1 MMRRFDTRRHTGAEI
16 VAAVRRP
23 PLFEMQVSGRARS
36 LLDRLFG
43 PGTTPLEAVRQI
55 IDSVRRE
62 GDAALVRWTRELDR
76 VELSAGELWI
86 GPDRV
91 EAAVGDL
98 SLAPL
103 VPSLRAAAGA
113 IERFHRRQLP
123 APVFEMTVPGLSVG
137 WLPAP
142 VRRAA
147 IYVPG
152 GLAPLLSTV
161 LMGVIPARIA
171 GVEEIVVATPPPVHP
186 GVLLAARLA
195 GASRVLQ
202 VGGAQAIAALAYGTE
217 SVPAVDV
224 IAGPG
229 NLFVQLAKREVVG
242 VVGIDTLAGPSEVV
256 VLADEKAP
264 AEWVA
269 ADLVA
274 QAEHAP
280 DAAAILISDSESL
293 LGGVLQALERQL
305 ADLPRNDVAR
315 AALAEWGAAVLCRNL
330 DPEGLELAAAIAP
343 EHLEIVSE
351 DAMALAA
358 RVRWA
363 GAVFIGPYSP
373 VALGDY
379 AAGGNHVLPTNGTAR
394 FASALGVHTFMR
406 ATTLVHASRG
416 GLGRMASAVEALARA
431 EGLEAH
437 ARSIAVRSNE
447 AAGATPGAA
456 TPGPQGAS

>member
-1 MMRRFDTRRHTGAEI
+1 MMRRFDTRRQSAADI
-16 VAAVRRP
+16 LAAVRRP
-23 PLFEMQVSGRARS
+23 PLFEMQVSGRARA

-43 PGTTPLEAVRQI
+43 PGTTPLEAVRRI

-62 GDAALVRWTRELDR
+62 GDAALIRWTRELDH
-76 VELSAGELWI
+76 VELSPGELWI
-86 GPDRV
+86 GPDRL
-91 EAAVGDL
+91 EAVLGDPG
-98 SLAPL
+98 LAPL
-103 VPSLRAAAGA
+103 VPPLRAAAA
-113 IERFHRRQLP
+113 TIERFHRRQLP
-123 APVFEMTVPGLSVG
+123 APIFEMTAPGLSVG
-137 WLPAP
+137 WLPTP

-161 LMGVIPARIA
+161 LMGVIPARVA
-171 GVEEIVVATPPPVHP
+171 GVEEVLVATPPPVHP

-242 VVGIDTLAGPSEVV
+242 VVGIDSLAGPSEVV
-256 VLADEKAP
+256 VLADERAP
-264 AEWVA
+264 AEWIA
-269 ADLVA
+269 SDLVA

-280 DAAAILISDSESL
+280 DAAAILISDSPSL
-293 LGGVLQALERQL
+293 LDGVMDAIERQL
-305 ADLPRNDVAR
+305 ADLPRSEVAR
-315 AALAEWGAAVLCRNL
+315 AALAEWGAAILCREL
-330 DPEGLELAAAIAP
+330 DPEGLELVSAIAP
-343 EHLEIVSE
+343 EHLEIVAE
-351 DAMALAA
+351 DALALAG
-358 RVRWA
+358 RVRSA

-379 AAGGNHVLPTNGTAR
+379 AAGSNHILPTNGTAR

-406 ATTLVHASRG
+406 GTALVHASRG
-416 GLGRMASAVEALARA
+416 GLERMAPAVQALARA

-437 ARSIAVRSNE
+437 ARSIAVRS
-447 AAGATPGAA
+447 GQPGA
-456 TPGPQGAS
+456 PGAVAPGRQEAS